1 MAHQEPHPADDLSGS
16 DVARKLTILSR
27 LISASPSSLPALP
40 AFPKGYASLDTQT
53 LIPDALSNVASGDEF
68 VQRLPDFD
76 GEFDKMRSEAAK
88 HGQVLRY
95 VGVIDRETGVV
106 KCGLERY
113 PSSHPFASSLSGS
126 DNIIAF
132 HTARYSQRPLIVQ
145 GSGAGADVTAMGV
158 VADAIKVA
166 ERYGDRLHL

>member
-1 MAHQEPHPADDLSGS
+1 M
-16 DVARKLTILSR
+16 ARKLTILSR
-27 LISASPSSLPALP
+27 LISASPSSLKALP
-40 AFPKGYASLDTQT
+40 SFPEGYASLDTQT
-53 LIPDALSNVASGDEF
+53 LIPEALDGIASGDEF
-68 VQRLPDFD
+68 VKRLPEFD
-76 GEFDKMRSEAAK
+76 GQFDKMRSEAAEK
-88 HGQVLRY
+88 GEVLRY
-95 VGVIDRETGVV
+95 VGVIDRDAGIV

-113 PSSHPFASSLSGS
+113 PASHPFASSLSGS

-166 ERYGDRLHL
+166 ERYGERLHL